1 MRLNLK
7 FEKRT
12 DLLSVLILTAAGFSG
27 LCILMKDSG
36 YMPDLFWSLYSP
48 LILVFLFVTEK
59 DLYNLI
65 LKDGKV
71 SRRIAKYALI
81 FGTLFGI
88 ATDAG
93 YQFARTEMT
102 LPGLKGKFIIFI
114 TGALLSAL
122 FLPATYRIFRFVEG
136 LYPSLSK
143 KEENKIKPLKAFFI
157 CLIVLQ
163 LFWLPAFL
171 AYYPAIMSYDF
182 HRQFGEAV
190 RGYIWFFEYQPLSHT
205 FLIRM
210 AYLLGLKMGDLA
222 KGMAVLAF
230 FQSLILSSSIS
241 AGIVYVY
248 KKTGKKP
255 AIFWLVL
262 FALLP
267 FNPVLAISMT
277 KDIIFSAFFAFVI
290 LLVCKMK
297 DGARG
302 ITCVLFFICGIVNIL
317 FRNNAPYAMI
327 FLIPAFLLIEK
338 GLKKKLL
345 MSLMVLVTIVSGLG
359 SKTLIRTTM
368 NAIPGSKTEMFSVP
382 ITQMT
387 RVIKYQREN
396 LTEEQYTILMKYI
409 TDFIWGDYNPY
420 IADGPKGQVSL
431 YNEEAWTGDY
441 KALLKDYVILGKA
454 YPNDY
459 LDAFLGLTLG
469 YWFIDDKSHCEML
482 GYGADSDMG
491 LLYTFN
497 VAYNDVVPDG
507 IASHSYLPG
516 VEKMYSEI
524 VNGNSYYNWPLVSYL
539 MRPAFYMWLF
549 ILAIFA
555 AIYKRSRYSMAVFSY
570 PLFYFF
576 TMLLGPTVNFRYVYP
591 FIVSLPVMMAFVLS
605 EKKNAVKDTEE
616 VK

>member
-7 FEKRT
+7 FEKKS
-12 DLLSVLILTAAGFSG
+12 DILPVILLTAAGFSG
-27 LCILMKDSG
+27 LCVLFKDSG
-36 YMPDLFWSLYSP
+36 YMPDMFWALYSL
-48 LILVFLFVTEK
+48 LILGFLFIAEK
-59 DLYNLI
+59 DLHALMQ
-65 LKDGKV
+65 KDGIV
-71 SRRIAKYALI
+71 SKRISKYAFV

-102 LPGLKGKFIIFI
+102 LPGLKGKVIVFV
-114 TGALLSAL
+114 TGLFLSAA
-122 FLPATYRIFRFVEG
+122 FLPVTYRIFRFVEG
-136 LYPSLSK
+136 LYTSSSV
-143 KEENKIKPLKAFFI
+143 KEEKKIKPSKAFFI

-230 FQSLILSSSIS
+230 FQSLLLSASIS

-248 KKTGKKP
+248 KKSGKKP
-255 AIFWLVL
+255 AIFWLIL

-277 KDIIFSAFFAFVI
+277 KDIIFAAFFAFVI
-290 LLVCKMK
+290 LLVCNMK
-297 DGARG
+297 DGVRG
-302 ITCVLFFICGIVNIL
+302 LSCVLFFICGIVNIL

-338 GLKKKLL
+338 GLLKKLL
-345 MSLMVLVTIVSGLG
+345 MSLLVLVTIASGLG

-368 NAIPGSKTEMFSVP
+368 NAIPGPKTEMFSVP

-387 RVIKYQREN
+387 RVIKYQRDN
-396 LTEEQYTILMKYI
+396 LTEEQYNILMKYI
-409 TDFIWGDYNPY
+409 TDFVWGTYNPY

-431 YNEEAWTGDY
+431 YNEEAWIGDY
-441 KALLKDYVILGKA
+441 KSLLKDYVTLGKA

-459 LDAFLGLTLG
+459 IDAFLGLTLG

-497 VAYNDVVPDG
+497 VSYNDVVPEG
-507 IASHSYLPG
+507 IASHSYLPR
-516 VEKMYSEI
+516 VEKKYSEI
-524 VNGNSYYNWPLVSYL
+524 VNGNSYYNWPVISYL

-555 AIYKRSRYSMAVFSY
+555 ALYKRSKYSIAVFAY

-591 FIVSLPVMMAFVLS
+591 FIVSLPVMISFVLS
-605 EKKNAVKDTEE
+605 EKKNCVKETEAD
-616 VK
+616 K

>member
-1 MRLNLK
+1 MRLNIK
-7 FEKRT
+7 FAKKS
-12 DLLSVLILTAAGFSG
+12 DILPVLILTAAGFTG
-27 LCILMKDSG
+27 LCVLLKDSG
-36 YMPDLFWSLYSP
+36 HIPDLFWSLYSL
-48 LILVFLFVTEK
+48 LILGFLFIAESN
-59 DLYNLI
+59 LYALMQ
-65 LKDGKV
+65 KDGSV
-71 SRRIAKYALI
+71 SKRIAKYAYV

-102 LPGLKGKFIIFI
+102 LPGLKGKFIIFV
-114 TGALLSAL
+114 TGLLLSAA
-122 FLPATYRIFRFVEG
+122 FLPATYRIFRFIEG
-136 LYPSLSK
+136 LYSVSSV
-143 KEENKIKPLKAFFI
+143 KEEKKIKSSKAFFI

-248 KKTGKKP
+248 KKSGKKP

-277 KDIIFSAFFAFVI
+277 KDIIFAAFFAFVI
-290 LLVCKMK
+290 LLVCNMK
-297 DGARG
+297 EGARAL
-302 ITCVLFFICGIVNIL
+302 TCVLFFICGTVNIL

-338 GLKKKLL
+338 GLKKKIFL
-345 MSLMVLVTIVSGLG
+345 SLMVIVTIISGLG

-459 LDAFLGLTLG
+459 LDGFLGLTLG

-497 VAYNDVVPDG
+497 VSYNDVVPEG
-507 IASHSYLPG
+507 IASHSYLSG
-516 VEKMYSEI
+516 AEKMYSEI
-524 VNGNSYYNWPLVSYL
+524 VNGNSYYNWPVVSYL

-555 AIYKRSRYSMAVFSY
+555 ALYKRSKYSVAVFAY

-591 FIVSLPVMMAFVLS
+591 YIVALPVMIAFVLS
-605 EKKNAVKDTEE
+605 EKNSYGKGTEE
-616 VK
+616 SK

>member
-1 MRLNLK
+1 MRLNWK
-7 FEKRT
+7 FVKKSEVLPVI
-12 DLLSVLILTAAGFSG
+12 LLTLAGFIG

-36 YMPDLFWSLYSP
+36 YMPDRFWSVYSP
-48 LILVFLFVTEK
+48 LILGFLFIAEK
-59 DLYNLI
+59 DLYAHI
-65 LKDGKV
+65 KKDGK
-71 SRRIAKYALI
+71 IADKMVKYALV
-81 FGTLFGI
+81 FGTMFGI

-102 LPGLKGKFIIFI
+102 LPGLKGKFIIFV
-114 TGALLSAL
+114 TGLFLSAV
-122 FLPATYRIFRFVEG
+122 FLPATYRIFRFIEG
-136 LYPSLSK
+136 LYSSSAP
-143 KEENKIKPLKAFFI
+143 KEEKKIKPLKAFLI
-157 CLIVLQ
+157 CLVIIQ

-190 RGYIWFFEYQPLSHT
+190 KGYIWFFEYQPLSHT

-222 KGMAVLAF
+222 KGMAVLAL
-230 FQSLILSSSIS
+230 FQSLLLSSSIS

-248 KKTGKKP
+248 NKTGKKP

-297 DGARG
+297 DGVRG
-302 ITCVLFFICGIVNIL
+302 WACVLFFICGIINIL
-317 FRNNAPYAMI
+317 FRNNAPHAMI
-327 FLIPAFLLIEK
+327 FLIPAFILVEK
-338 GLKKKLL
+338 QLKKKILL
-345 MSLMVLVTIVSGLG
+345 SLMVLVTVVSGLG
-359 SKTLIRTTM
+359 CKTLIRTSM

-409 TDFIWGDYNPY
+409 TDFVWGTYNPY

-431 YNEEAWTGDY
+431 YNEEAWLGDY
-441 KALLKDYVILGKA
+441 KALFKDYLILGKA

-482 GYGADSDMG
+482 DYGAETDMG

-497 VAYNDVVPDG
+497 VSFNEVVPDG

-524 VNGNSYYNWPLVSYL
+524 VNGNSYYNWPIVSFL

-555 AIYKRSRYSMAVFSY
+555 AIYKRSKYGMVVFAY
-570 PLFYFF
+570 PFFYFM

-591 FIVSLPVMMAFVLS
+591 YIVSLPVMIAFVLA
-605 EKKNAVKDTEE
+605 EKNAAGETEAS
-616 VK
+616 K

>member
-71 SRRIAKYALI
+71 SHRIAKYALI

-143 KEENKIKPLKAFFI
+143 KEEKKIKPLKAFFI

-297 DGARG
+297 DGVRG
-302 ITCVLFFICGIVNIL
+302 ITCVLFFLCGIVNIL

-338 GLKKKLL
+338 GLKK
-345 MSLMVLVTIVSGLG
+345 
-359 SKTLIRTTM
+359 
-368 NAIPGSKTEMFSVP
+368 
-382 ITQMT
+382 
-387 RVIKYQREN
+387 
-396 LTEEQYTILMKYI
+396 
-409 TDFIWGDYNPY
+409 
-420 IADGPKGQVSL
+420 
-431 YNEEAWTGDY
+431 
-441 KALLKDYVILGKA
+441 
-454 YPNDY
+454 
-459 LDAFLGLTLG
+459 
-469 YWFIDDKSHCEML
+469 
-482 GYGADSDMG
+482 
-491 LLYTFN
+491 
-497 VAYNDVVPDG
+497 
-507 IASHSYLPG
+507 
-516 VEKMYSEI
+516 
-524 VNGNSYYNWPLVSYL
+524 
-539 MRPAFYMWLF
+539 
-549 ILAIFA
+549 
-555 AIYKRSRYSMAVFSY
+555 
-570 PLFYFF
+570 
-576 TMLLGPTVNFRYVYP
+576 
-591 FIVSLPVMMAFVLS
+591 
-605 EKKNAVKDTEE
+605 
-616 VK
+616 